1 MQTPNIELM
10 KPFLILILCFAM
22 PVGSFG
28 REVTNALSSAR
39 LAAAA
44 QECFAGARS
53 KVADA
58 IRARLKGG
66 EIGPEDLDAILAVLG
81 AESNML
87 RQAAFDGRLELA
99 ERQMEAVRT
108 QAMDLLHD
116 PANKAMAAK
125 LDPQRWLDRIA
136 RQRAVG
142 TILEGDLARLSRTLE
157 ELRRWANHLE
167 PVAPPE
173 EVANALKN
181 RLADLLSEWQR
192 PERPMGQGS
201 EALERQTRGRPT
213 QEAANDRGIAGAG
226 PLELGAVTGSSQSVT
241 LDDRTGVGAPVHTVI
256 GVPPAVAA
264 VVRLAE
270 TGVAP
275 EQILTFVDRY
285 PSPFGLNGGQILC
298 LRGKV
303 SSAVICRMLEHDG
316 VFRSRSH
323 E

>member
-1 MQTPNIELM
+1 
-10 KPFLILILCFAM
+10 M

-53 KVADA
+53 NVADA

-66 EIGPEDLDAILAVLG
+66 AIIREDLDAILAVLG

-87 RQAAFDGRLELA
+87 RQAAFHGRLDQA
-99 ERQMEAVRT
+99 ERQAETVRT
-108 QAMDLLHD
+108 EAMDLLHD

-125 LDPQRWLDRIA
+125 LEPQQWLDRIA
-136 RQRAVG
+136 RQRAAG
-142 TILEGDLARLSRTLE
+142 RILEGDLARLSRTLE
-157 ELRRWANHLE
+157 ELRRWASHLE

-173 EVANALKN
+173 DVANALRS

-192 PERPMGQGS
+192 PEWAIVQGP
-201 EALERQTRGRPT
+201 EALERQTPGRPT
-213 QEAANDRGIAGAG
+213 QEAANDRGVAGAG
-226 PLELGAVTGSSQSVT
+226 PLGLAAGTGSPQSAT
-241 LDDRTGVGAPVHTVI
+241 LEARTGGGGPVHRVI

-285 PSPFGLNGGQILC
+285 PSPFGLDADRILC

-316 VFRSRSH
+316 LFRSRSH